1 MSYRFHDDIVYTR
14 VCGIS
19 MLVALRGSWDRFPAV
34 RQVSPLQGCFCEGI
48 AQGMSEDELVQAI
61 HIPEKMNRETVRKLY
76 HSFVS
81 KMEAEGVI
89 HKENCGDG
97 A

>member
-48 AQGMSEDELVQAI
+48 SQGMEEDELVYAI
-61 HIPEKMNRETVRKLY
+61 HIPEKMSRETVRRLY
-76 HSFVS
+76 RSFVA
-81 KMEAEGVI
+81 KMLDEGVI
-89 HKENCGDG
+89 LEEDSGDG
-97 A
+97 T